1 MSLDSLKEI
10 AEKCVRCGMCQS
22 VCPVF
27 AELQKEAAVARGK
40 VTLIAKLLSKEIG
53 HSQKLSTYLLQCL
66 GCGACSE
73 NCPNGV
79 KADELIL
86 ESRALMVEEKGL
98 SLPKWLI
105 LRKVLTS
112 RHLLSMLLKT
122 GSLAQALI
130 SRKVP
135 KESGLHLRFSLP
147 YLDKNRLIPS
157 IANPFLLDRHPD
169 GIEVKDGRKK
179 VGLFAGCSI
188 NYLFP
193 SIGESTIRLLT
204 RNRCSVGIPKDQIC
218 CGLPAYGSGDMETA
232 RSLARRNI
240 RAFSH
245 PDIDQILVPCASCFY
260 FLKEGYL
267 KLFPGEE
274 EAQSFSKKVV
284 EPSTFFS
291 DLIDFSHQ
299 DDGRLDQNQKLR
311 LTYHDP
317 CHLRRRMKI
326 YREPRQLLKSLPGI
340 EFVEM
345 KQPNRCCGMAG
356 SFNLIYYDLSQ
367 KIVQRKVEDVKSTKA
382 NVVTTSCMGCMI
394 QLKDGLYQNGLET
407 KVVHL
412 VEVLERALNPSH
424 SGLQEPNL

>member
-1 MSLDSLKEI
+1 MSLDSLREI

-40 VTLIAKLLSKEIG
+40 VTLINKFLSNEIKY
-53 HSQKLSTYLLQCL
+53 SKKFSTYLFQCL

-79 KADELIL
+79 NADQLIL
-86 ESRALMVEEKGL
+86 AARGLMVEEKGL

-105 LRKVLTS
+105 IRKVLTS

-130 SRKVP
+130 SKRVP

-157 IANPFLLDRHPD
+157 IANPFLLDRYPEA
-169 GIEVKDGRKK
+169 IEAKDGRKK

-204 RNRCSVGIPKDQIC
+204 QYGCSVEMPKDQIC
-218 CGLPAYGSGDMETA
+218 CGLPAYGAGDMETA

-245 PDIDQILVPCASCFY
+245 PDIEQILVPCASCFY

-267 KLFPGEE
+267 NLFPGEE
-274 EAQSFSKKVV
+274 EVRSFSQKVA
-284 EPSTFFS
+284 EPSTFFLG
-291 DLIDFSHQ
+291 LIDFSHRGT
-299 DDGRLDQNQKLR
+299 DRLDQNERLR

-317 CHLRRRMKI
+317 CHLRRKMKI
-326 YREPRQLLKSLPGI
+326 HREPRQLLKSLPGV
-340 EFVEM
+340 EFIEM

-356 SFNLIYYDLSQ
+356 SFNLMYYDLSQ
-367 KIVQRKVEDVKSTKA
+367 KIVQRKVEDIESTRA
-382 NVVTTSCMGCMI
+382 DVVTTSCTGCMI
-394 QLKDGLYQNGLET
+394 QLKDGLHKNGLGT
-407 KVVHL
+407 GVVHL
-412 VEVLERALNPSH
+412 VEVLERGLNA
-424 SGLQEPNL
+424 SGSGVKRLL

>member
-1 MSLDSLKEI
+1 MSLNSLKEI

-27 AELQKEAAVARGK
+27 AELQKEATVARGK
-40 VTLIAKLLSKEIG
+40 VTLINKLLSNEIR
-53 HSQKLSTYLLQCL
+53 HSKKLSTYLLQCL

-79 KADELIL
+79 NADELIL
-86 ESRALMVEEKGL
+86 GSRALMVEERGL
-98 SLPKWLI
+98 SFPKWLI
-105 LRKVLTS
+105 LRKILTS
-112 RHLLSMLLKT
+112 RHLLSTLLKT

-157 IANPFLLDRHPD
+157 IANPFFLDRYPD
-169 GIEVKDGRKK
+169 GVEAKEGRKK
-179 VGLFAGCSI
+179 IGLFAGCSI

-193 SIGESTIRLLT
+193 AIGESTFRLLT
-204 RNRCSVGIPKDQIC
+204 RHGCSVRIPKDQIC
-218 CGLPAYGSGDMETA
+218 CGLPAYGAGDMETA

-245 PDIDQILVPCASCFY
+245 PDIDQILVPCGSCFY

-267 KLFPGEE
+267 KLLPGEE
-274 EAQSFSKKVV
+274 DVESFSKKVA
-284 EPSTFFS
+284 EPSIFFLS
-291 DLIDFSHQ
+291 LIDFSNRGM
-299 DDGRLDQNQKLR
+299 DRLDQGQRLR

-317 CHLRRRMKI
+317 CHLRRKMKI
-326 YREPRQLLKSLPGI
+326 YREPRQLLKSLPGV
-340 EFVEM
+340 EFIEM

-356 SFNLIYYDLSQ
+356 SFNLAYYDLSQ
-367 KIVQRKVEDVKSTKA
+367 KIVQRKVEDVKLTKA
-382 NVVTTSCMGCMI
+382 DAVITSCMGCMI
-394 QLKDGLYQNGLET
+394 QLKDGLYKNGMET
-407 KVVHL
+407 GVVHL
-412 VEVLERALNPSH
+412 VEVLER
-424 SGLQEPNL
+424 GLDRHDSAPYE